1 MSINIDVMDGDSM
14 PYKSEKI
21 KLKPTQD
28 RRRKLTDEDIEEI
41 KKLYVPNVFGTQKI
55 ANMFGVSKR
64 TIQLIVSPQVK
75 ETVQRY
81 RKEHWR
87 EFQRKGEEWNKTM
100 REHRR
105 YKQELYVKGELK

>member
-1 MSINIDVMDGDSM
+1 M

-21 KLKPTQD
+21 KLKNLQD
-28 RRRKLTDEDIEEI
+28 RRRKLTDEDIAKI
-41 KKLYVPNVFGTQKI
+41 KEMYVPNVFGAQRI

-64 TIQLIVSPQVK
+64 TIQMIVSHQVK
-75 ETVQRY
+75 ETVKQY

-87 EFQRKGEEWNKTM
+87 EFQRKGEDWNKVI

-105 YKQELYVKGELK
+105 YKQALYLKGELK